1 MTAVDEAR
9 SQAWAAPWPAVALGV
24 AGALG
29 LGAWALAATDPPGRL
44 LTGLAALALALS
56 AAFGAFA
63 RPRLRADDDGL
74 VLRGVSGRR
83 AWPWTRVDAVRSVRM
98 RRMGL
103 PAAYL
108 EVEVRDE
115 DGGEG
120 GTERLLVL
128 GRLELGTDPVEV
140 ADALQDLRARA
151 GRRRT
156 SGSSA
161 HQRERPDHD
170 EDDQHHDD
178 PADGEEPGRGA

>member
-1 MTAVDEAR
+1 MSD
-9 SQAWAAPWPAVALGV
+9 SWAPPWPALVLGA

-29 LGAWALAATDPPGRL
+29 LGAWSLAATDPPGRL
-44 LTGLAALALALS
+44 LTGLAALALLLS

-74 VLRGVSGRR
+74 ALRGIAGRHTWSW
-83 AWPWTRVDAVRSVRM
+83 ARVDAVRAVRM

-115 DGGEG
+115 ADGN
-120 GTERLLVL
+120 ERLLVL

-140 ADALQDLRARA
+140 ADALQDHRARA
-151 GRRRT
+151 GRRL
-156 SGSSA
+156 SG
-161 HQRERPDHD
+161 ERQGPHRDQHD
-170 EDDQHHDD
+170 EDHDD